1 MNLELALEKS
11 SEFNGFQVSEENT
24 DWNSLFKLFEE

>member
-11 SEFNGFQVSEENT
+11 TSFDGFQISEENT
-24 DWNSLFKLFEE
+24 DWNSLI